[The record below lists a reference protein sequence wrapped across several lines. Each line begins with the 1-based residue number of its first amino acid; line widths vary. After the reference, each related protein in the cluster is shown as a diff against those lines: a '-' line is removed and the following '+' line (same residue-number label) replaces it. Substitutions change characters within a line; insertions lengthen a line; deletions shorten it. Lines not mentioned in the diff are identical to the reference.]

1 MIRTIDDFVRL
12 WSQELEATQKIL
24 KHLTTESL
32 SRSLVPNSRTIGRVA
47 WHLTTSLPEMMQRV
61 GLAFEGISPEDPVPA
76 NAKEVFTAYSSA
88 AIAILDQVKRSWT
101 DETLQVEDEMYG
113 EKWKRGTTLLVL
125 VLHQTHHRAQ
135 LTVLMRAADL
145 PVPGVYGPAQE
156 EWKAYGM
163 EPPAV

>member
-12 WSQELEATQKIL
+12 WSQELEGTQKIL

-32 SRSLVPNSRTIGRVA
+32 NRPVVPDHRTLGRVA

-61 GLAFEGISPEDPVPA
+61 GLAFSGITPEDPVPA
-76 NAKEVFTAYSSA
+76 TAKQIFDAYSDA
-88 AIAILDQVKRSWT
+88 AVAVLEQVKGSWT
-101 DETLQVEDEMYG
+101 DATLQVEDDMYG
-113 EKWKRGTTLLVL
+113 EKWKRGSTLLVL

-135 LTVLMRAADL
+135 LTVMMRLAGLA
-145 PVPGVYGPAQE
+145 VPGVYGPAKE
-156 EWKAYGM
+156 EWTAFGM

>member
-24 KHLTTESL
+24 KHLTTASL
-32 SRSLVPNSRTIGRVA
+32 SQPLVPNARTIGRVA

-61 GLAFEGISPEDPVPA
+61 GLAFEGVSPDDPVPA
-76 NAKEVFTAYSSA
+76 TAKEIFNAYNAA

-101 DETLQVEDEMYG
+101 DETLQVEDDMYG
-113 EKWKRGTTLLVL
+113 EKWKRGATLLAL

-135 LTVLMRAADL
+135 LTVLMRAANL
-145 PVPGVYGPAQE
+145 PVPGVYGPALE

-163 EPPAV
+163 ESPAV